1 MNFCACVSKWCWTW
15 VALDPGGFWPG
26 EGTAAKSI
34 PKISCMGS
42 CQFSRLTKKSSKNPF
57 YIYLYCF
64 IFNYFY
70 KAYFIG
76 HNMSQPNGK
85 KKHVADHHPSRRS
98 LQTPLQTPRE
108 VTSLVTERGY
118 ISTTI
123 LPLSSSHQS
132 IHPSISCLILSCN
145 IRQDKIR

>member
-1 MNFCACVSKWCWTW
+1 
-15 VALDPGGFWPG
+15 
-26 EGTAAKSI
+26 
-34 PKISCMGS
+34 
-42 CQFSRLTKKSSKNPF
+42 
-57 YIYLYCF
+57 
-64 IFNYFY
+64 
-70 KAYFIG
+70 
-76 HNMSQPNGK
+76 MSQPNGQ

-132 IHPSISCLILSCN
+132 IHPSISYLILSCN
-145 IRQDKIR
+145 IRQDKIYKIIYGWMDGRKEGWMDGCMDGWMEGRKDGRTDGCMDGWMEEYNDLHIYLPIFLSPTYLIYVFIYFRI